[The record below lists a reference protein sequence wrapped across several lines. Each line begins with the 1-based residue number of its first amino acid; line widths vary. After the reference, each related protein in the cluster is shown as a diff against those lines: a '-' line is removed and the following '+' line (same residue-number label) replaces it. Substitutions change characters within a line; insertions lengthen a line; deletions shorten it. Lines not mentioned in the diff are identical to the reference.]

1 MREMVGV
8 PATYQH
14 HGIDCGN
21 RSVIHYSKAG
31 DTATITRTSYELFS
45 WGSQVRPIYHDICYV
60 ADVVIG
66 RAESRLGEQRYDL
79 FFNNC
84 EHFATWCK
92 TGRSESAQL
101 TSFGL
106 RPDLIDLPG
115 FRHLVA
121 RTAQE
126 RSPEQAMALFHK
138 ASDDIVIA
146 YRSMLQAQQQA
157 QADVNSWHRV
167 AQVALSQQREDLAR
181 AALHRKVTAQ
191 KRVDDLKADLARL
204 VEMQLSLAQSRSVS
218 EGRYL
223 FS

>member
-1 MREMVGV
+1 
-8 PATYQH
+8 
-14 HGIDCGN
+14 
-21 RSVIHYSKAG
+21 
-31 DTATITRTSYELFS
+31 
-45 WGSQVRPIYHDICYV
+45 
-60 ADVVIG
+60 VVIG

-115 FRHLVA
+115 FRHLVE